1 MTKFTFWGAITAF
14 FLILQAC
21 DEWYN
26 VSDGNQQPNYLSMSP
41 FENDT
46 LRAVI
51 EIPAG
56 TNHKIEWNQSSRS
69 FLVNKLGGQDRVIDF
84 LPYPGNYGFIP
95 GTLMDEA
102 RGGDGDPLDVLVLS
116 PSQPTGSLMKIKP
129 IAVLLLEDNGEI
141 DTKIIAIPANL
152 EDRSL
157 MADNFLDFMLTYDA
171 ARLIVEEWFLSY
183 KRDGRSR
190 LLRWED
196 EEYALREINK
206 WRKR

>member
-1 MTKFTFWGAITAF
+1 MTKGAYWVIIGLSLIT
-14 FLILQAC
+14 QAC
-21 DEWYN
+21 DGLPDT
-26 VSDGNQQPNYLSMSP
+26 SHSARQPDYYSMSP

-56 TNHKIEWNQSSRS
+56 TNNKIEWNQSSRQ
-69 FLVNKLGGQDRVIDF
+69 FLVNQVDGRDRVVDF

-95 GTLMDEA
+95 GTLMEEA
-102 RGGDGDPLDVLVLS
+102 RGGDGDPLDVLVLC
-116 PSQPTGSLMKIKP
+116 PSLPTASLVKIKP
-129 IAVLLLEDNGEI
+129 IAALLLEDNGEI
-141 DTKIIAIPANL
+141 DTKIIAIPA
-152 EDRSL
+152 EPAVRSL
-157 MADNFLDFMLTYDA
+157 QAANFLDFILKYDA

-183 KRDGRSR
+183 KGDGQTR

-196 EEYALREINK
+196 EDYALREITK

>member
-1 MTKFTFWGAITAF
+1 MTKVAHWGIIA
-14 FLILQAC
+14 LSLMLQAC
-21 DEWYN
+21 SGWFGASHDAR
-26 VSDGNQQPNYLSMSP
+26 QPDYYSMSP

-56 TNHKIEWNQSSRS
+56 TNNKIEWDQSRQQ
-69 FLVNKLGGQDRVIDF
+69 FLVNQVDGRDRVVDF

-102 RGGDGDPLDVLVLS
+102 RGGDGDPLDVLVLC
-116 PSQPTGSLMKIKP
+116 PSFPTASIVKIKP
-129 IAVLLLEDNGEI
+129 IAALLLEDNGEI
-141 DTKIIAIPANL
+141 DTKIIAIPTDP
-152 EDRSL
+152 ETRSL
-157 MADNFLDFMLTYDA
+157 RAENFLDFILTYDA

-183 KRDGRSR
+183 KGDEQTR

-196 EEYALREINK
+196 EAYALREINK
-206 WRKR
+206 WRMR